1 VNKQLIAALVE
12 LEREK
17 GIKMDTII
25 EALEIALA
33 SAYKKKY
40 QVEYECRIA
49 IDNTSGEIKVFKV
62 LDEEGGDE
70 SEEEISEVEVTPDN
84 FGRIAAQTAKQV
96 IRQRIMEAEREIM
109 YDEFKDR
116 VGDLVTGIIQQS
128 DSRFTLV
135 DLGKVEALLP
145 PYEQVHGERYRHG
158 ERIKCFISDVRKTSK
173 GPQVIVSRTHTG
185 LIKRLFELEV
195 PEIYEGVV
203 EIISIAREAGF
214 RTKISVRSNEKNVDP
229 IGACVGPKGSRV
241 RMIVDELGGEKI
253 DIVDYN
259 DDMETYIKNSLSPA
273 RVNKVLID
281 DENKFALIVVSSDQL
296 SLAIGRE
303 GQNARLAARLTGWK
317 IDIKS
322 DKQFEEELA
331 EAREER
337 VMSKEEESASEEI
350 EEEDKKKAAGPKK
363 KKEKDKEIG
372 KAAKKKKEVK
382 PDKKK
387 AAGPKKKK
395 EKDKEIGKAA
405 KKKKEV
411 IKKIN
416 KAAKKKK
423 EVIKKINKAA
433 KKKKK
438 DKAVIKEENKKNP
451 KG

>member
-1 VNKQLIAALVE
+1 MNKQLIAALAE

-25 EALEIALA
+25 EALEVALA
-33 SAYKKKY
+33 SAYTRNY
-40 QVEYECRIA
+40 QVEYECRID
-49 IDNTSGEIKVFKV
+49 IDTNSGEITVYKIIGKEGE
-62 LDEEGGDE
+62 DGEQEERT
-70 SEEEISEVEVTPDN
+70 EVEVTPDN

-109 YDEFKDR
+109 YDDFKDR

-158 ERIKCFISDVRKTSK
+158 ERVKCYISDVKKTSK

-185 LIKRLFELEV
+185 LIRRLFELEV
-195 PEIYEGVV
+195 PEINEGIV
-203 EIISIAREAGF
+203 EIASIAREAGY
-214 RTKISVRSNEKNVDP
+214 RTKISVKSNEKNVDP

-253 DIVDYN
+253 DIVEYSE
-259 DDMETYIKNSLSPA
+259 DMVTYIKNSLSPA

-281 DENKFALIVVSSDQL
+281 DNNKFALVVVSSDQL

-337 VMSKEEESASEEI
+337 VMSNE
-350 EEEDKKKAAGPKK
+350 
-363 KKEKDKEIG
+363 EKDGSE
-372 KAAKKKKEVK
+372 
-382 PDKKK
+382 
-387 AAGPKKKK
+387 
-395 EKDKEIGKAA
+395 
-405 KKKKEV
+405 
-411 IKKIN
+411 
-416 KAAKKKK
+416 
-423 EVIKKINKAA
+423 
-433 KKKKK
+433 
-438 DKAVIKEENKKNP
+438 
-451 KG
+451 

>member
-1 VNKQLIAALVE
+1 MNKKLIIALTE

-25 EALEIALA
+25 ETLEAALA
-33 SAYKKKY
+33 SAYTRNY
-40 QVEYECRIA
+40 QVEYECRID
-49 IDNTSGEIKVFKV
+49 IDTSTGEIKVFKIIS
-62 LDEEGGDE
+62 EEG
-70 SEEEISEVEVTPDN
+70 EEEDQEKKTEIEVTPDN

-109 YDEFKDR
+109 YDDFKDR

-158 ERIKCFISDVRKTSK
+158 ERVKCYISDVKKTSK

-185 LIKRLFELEV
+185 LIRRLFELEV
-195 PEIYEGVV
+195 PEINEGIV
-203 EIISIAREAGF
+203 EIISIAREAGY
-214 RTKISVRSNEKNVDP
+214 RAKISVRSNEKNVDP

-253 DIVDYN
+253 DIVEHSE
-259 DDMETYIKNSLSPA
+259 DMVSYIKNSLSPA

-281 DENKFALIVVSSDQL
+281 DENNFALVVVSSDQL

-337 VMSKEEESASEEI
+337 VMSNEEEDINEEI
-350 EEEDKKKAAGPKK
+350 EIEE
-363 KKEKDKEIG
+363 
-372 KAAKKKKEVK
+372 KEV
-382 PDKKK
+382 
-387 AAGPKKKK
+387 
-395 EKDKEIGKAA
+395 
-405 KKKKEV
+405 
-411 IKKIN
+411 
-416 KAAKKKK
+416 
-423 EVIKKINKAA
+423 
-433 KKKKK
+433 
-438 DKAVIKEENKKNP
+438 EENKKSVEKESEEN
-451 KG
+451 GES